1 VWLIYDG
8 WMDGRSDGKDGTG
21 EVSVQTFAPLESP
34 KVSIIDASSLV
45 TSQDACGE
53 SSGTPAR

>member
-1 VWLIYDG
+1 
-8 WMDGRSDGKDGTG
+8 MDGRSDGKDGTG